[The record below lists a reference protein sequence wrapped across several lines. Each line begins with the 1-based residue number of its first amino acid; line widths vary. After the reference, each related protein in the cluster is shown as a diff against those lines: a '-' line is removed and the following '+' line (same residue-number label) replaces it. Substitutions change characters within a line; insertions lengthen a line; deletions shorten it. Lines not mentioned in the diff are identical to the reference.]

1 MRISDW
7 SSDVCSSDLEV
18 ARDAEAGQSTGQEI
32 EEGLTADF
40 DTFELRLT
48 HVARTVDIISDAVD
62 EFERRGADNAI
73 GDVAIIARHGHETA
87 LPIIFERRV
96 EALGLLR
103 AQVGI
108 ARRSRILDI
117 RIGRHDVAQTRVE

>member
-1 MRISDW
+1 MSINETRRQTELVVEQAGVEIIFADALKRQASEPVVAADFGIGIG
-7 SSDVCSSDLEV
+7 EV

-48 HVARTVDIISDAVD
+48 HVARTVDIISDSVD

-73 GDVAIIARHGHETA
+73 GDRSE
-87 LPIIFERRV
+87 ERRV
-96 EALGLLR
+96 GKEC
-103 AQVGI
+103 VSTI
-108 ARRSRILDI
+108 SSRWS
-117 RIGRHDVAQTRVE
+117 RYN

>member
-1 MRISDW
+1 M
-7 SSDVCSSDLEV
+7 
-18 ARDAEAGQSTGQEI
+18 TGQEI

-87 LPIIFERRV
+87 LPIIFERRS
-96 EALGLLR
+96 EER
-103 AQVGI
+103 RVGKEVVSTC
-108 ARRSRILDI
+108 RSRWWPDHRKEKQKIKT
-117 RIGRHDVAQTRVE
+117 Q

>member
-7 SSDVCSSDLEV
+7 SSDVCSSDLLVVEQAGVEIIFADALKRQASEPVVAADFGIGIGEV

-48 HVARTVDIISDAVD
+48 HVERTVDIISAAVD
-62 EFERRGADNAI
+62 EFERRGADNAFGGYVKI
-73 GDVAIIARHGHETA
+73 DRPDHHTT
-87 LPIIFERRV
+87 LPK
-96 EALGLLR
+96 
-103 AQVGI
+103 
-108 ARRSRILDI
+108 IL
-117 RIGRHDVAQTRVE
+117 